1 MRVSLK
7 SSSEPVSEGKLRV
20 AVLGSTGS
28 IGTQTLEIARLFKD
42 KIEIV
47 VLTAGQNV
55 DLLERQAAEFSPECV
70 VIGSKEMARSVTH
83 RFACTVLGGEDS
95 LVEAST
101 WPRVDVVVTAL
112 VGAVGLRPTVAALK
126 LGRRIA
132 LANKETMVVAGDLV
146 QQIAE
151 QHGAEIIPVDSE
163 HSAIFQCLL
172 GETPSEVRKLILTA
186 SGGPFRDRSLDT
198 FHSISKKEALNH
210 PNWEMGAKIT
220 IDSATMMNKA
230 LEVIEARWLFDLPPE
245 KIDVVIHPQSI
256 IHSMVQFV
264 DGSSKAQLG
273 PPDMKVPIQYALST
287 PRRWEAPHPVV
298 HWDVDQTL
306 TFSAPNMERYPS
318 LALAYDALHQS
329 GAVPA
334 ILNAANE
341 VAVALFLKDQISFR
355 RITTLVQQVMASCTN
370 RSENEIE
377 ARLEADQ
384 EARRK
389 GVELAGAANH

>member
-1 MRVSLK
+1 MRVSEN
-7 SSSEPVSEGKLRV
+7 SSSASVSEGKLRV

-28 IGTQTLEIARLFKD
+28 IGTQTLEIARLFKE
-42 KIEIV
+42 KIKIV

-55 DLLERQAAEFSPECV
+55 DLLERQAAEFLPECV
-70 VIGSKEMARSVTH
+70 VIGSKERARSEAH
-83 RFACTVLGGEDS
+83 RFSCTVLGGENA
-95 LVEAST
+95 LVEAAS
-101 WPRVDVVVTAL
+101 WPKVDIVVTAL

-146 QQIAE
+146 QQLA
-151 QHGAEIIPVDSE
+151 QKHGAEIIPVDSE

-172 GETPSEVRKLILTA
+172 GERSSEVRKLILTA

-198 FHSISKKEALNH
+198 FNSISKQEALNH

-264 DGSSKAQLG
+264 DGSTKAQLG

-287 PRRWEAPHPVV
+287 PSRWEAPHPVV
-298 HWDVDQTL
+298 HWDMDQTL
-306 TFSAPNMERYPS
+306 SFSAPNAERYPS
-318 LALAYDALHQS
+318 LVLAYEALNQA

-341 VAVALFLKDQISFR
+341 VAVDLFLKDHISFR
-355 RITTLVQQVMASCTN
+355 RITTLVREVMASCTN
-370 RSENEIE
+370 RPENEIE
-377 ARLEADQ
+377 ARMEADQ